1 MLITFLAVVAAS
13 GFADGFASAVDLAD
27 KAGFAF
33 PAEAGVDFGAVIAVG
48 VGAVALATLVFRG
61 RGGIVLVTN
70 WTGILIFTGSAAGGG
85 SVADDALAVVIK
97 KASLALK
104 ADPAWLVT
112 FLALLAAFGLG
123 NGVTFAI
130 DSANVSG

>member
-1 MLITFLAVVAAS
+1 M
-13 GFADGFASAVDLAD
+13 
-27 KAGFAF
+27 
-33 PAEAGVDFGAVIAVG
+33 
-48 VGAVALATLVFRG
+48 
-61 RGGIVLVTN
+61 VTN

-123 NGVTFAI
+123 NGIASAVRLQEIATFTVAK
-130 DSANVSG
+130 DSRERSEGHVNAVLVEFDELLLVKNNHRAGV